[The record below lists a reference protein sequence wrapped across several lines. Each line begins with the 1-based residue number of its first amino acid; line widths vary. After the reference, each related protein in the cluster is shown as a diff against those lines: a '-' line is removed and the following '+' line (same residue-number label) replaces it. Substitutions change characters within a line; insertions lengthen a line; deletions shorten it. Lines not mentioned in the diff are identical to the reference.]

1 MKKRTKD
8 IGWLRVY
15 VYITGFGKGNFYW
28 LFTCELCCM
37 HLGVWGHVLHVII
50 HVLSNSK

>member
-15 VYITGFGKGNFYW
+15 VYIIGIDRIWKRKFLLALY
-28 LFTCELCCM
+28 L
-37 HLGVWGHVLHVII
+37 
-50 HVLSNSK
+50 